1 MDDGTQKRKL
11 ISEIKLGQFN
21 NDQNWNNYTHP
32 THDGDDI
39 DIDTTALTGATV
51 ISDLDLNITTD
62 TLGHVTD
69 ANASIATRNLTLA
82 DLGFTG
88 DADATDDQT
97 AAEITALLNDV
108 ASYTLGTNSGTIT
121 VGNDLTVTGDLLV
134 SGDTVTI
141 NTATVEV
148 EDNILQLNTTQGSPD
163 TATATTSGIS
173 IYRGNGV
180 TQASFIFDDADDT
193 WDLTNNLTLGGV
205 LTATN
210 AVLTTPNLGTPSAI
224 NLSNATNAPTWNQDT
239 TGNAATVTVTLDE
252 STNANNVITFVRSD
266 GTLAKDGNLRYNPS
280 LDTLT
285 APTIQ
290 TSVNANLK
298 ALSLN
303 SEVQSVNSIKDED
316 NMASNSDS
324 ALATQQSIKAYVDNN
339 ALMDSEVTNLAQVK
353 AFDSSDYATAAQGTK
368 ADSAQQPPSEGAFVN
383 GDKTKLDGIEAS
395 ADVTDTAN
403 VKTALGAAMPN
414 NALTIGDGNTAVSI
428 PGNLTVTGTVTTN
441 NVETVSTSNGVIFE
455 GSTDDEHE
463 TTLVGGNPTEDI
475 TLTLPTSAGTLALSG
490 ASVNYS
496 QLTGTAPTWN
506 QNTTGTAAG
515 LSSTLAISSGGTG
528 ATSAPMIGVIT
539 AANAGAARS
548 ALGLGTLATLS
559 SVAGGQIDA
568 NAVDSSELKDGAVQ
582 ESHLDVTN
590 AAGSGTDNY
599 LLSYNHA
606 GQNFTWVAPV
616 SAGISLDALSVGSEA
631 SPSGDGGIAYDDT
644 TGVFTYTPPLNITG
658 NAATITVSANNTTDE
673 TVYLLFAD
681 GAFGS
686 KGAETDAQLYYNP
699 SNNTLNA
706 NVLNSTNV
714 ITTTASASTSLTT
727 PLVTN
732 SNAVSITTT
741 ANNGNIALS
750 PHGTGQI
757 REKGLK
763 TKTGTYVE
771 TRHPD
776 TGTPAAS
783 NATYAQTHGITK
795 VQGSQS
801 QFGTISNGSAIS
813 VTGVLPSGSISA
825 GSCGYRAIRGTI
837 HIDAGLTSNNI
848 VMTQDFIANARTGN
862 GGFTFTSYGMVF
874 DGQTDPPFLV
884 AWDEVGTN
892 DMPLKIINQMG
903 TSTTNTLR
911 VWWDLTLFPQV

>member
-1 MDDGTQKRKL
+1 
-11 ISEIKLGQFN
+11 
-21 NDQNWNNYTHP
+21 
-32 THDGDDI
+32 
-39 DIDTTALTGATV
+39 
-51 ISDLDLNITTD
+51 
-62 TLGHVTD
+62 
-69 ANASIATRNLTLA
+69 
-82 DLGFTG
+82 
-88 DADATDDQT
+88 
-97 AAEITALLNDV
+97 
-108 ASYTLGTNSGTIT
+108 
-121 VGNDLTVTGDLLV
+121 
-134 SGDTVTI
+134 
-141 NTATVEV
+141 
-148 EDNILQLNTTQGSPD
+148 QLNTTQGSPD

-539 AANAGAARS
+539 
-548 ALGLGTLATLS
+548 
-559 SVAGGQIDA
+559 
-568 NAVDSSELKDGAVQ
+568 
-582 ESHLDVTN
+582 
-590 AAGSGTDNY
+590 
-599 LLSYNHA
+599 
-606 GQNFTWVAPV
+606 
-616 SAGISLDALSVGSEA
+616 
-631 SPSGDGGIAYDDT
+631 
-644 TGVFTYTPPLNITG
+644 
-658 NAATITVSANNTTDE
+658 
-673 TVYLLFAD
+673 
-681 GAFGS
+681 
-686 KGAETDAQLYYNP
+686 
-699 SNNTLNA
+699 
-706 NVLNSTNV
+706 
-714 ITTTASASTSLTT
+714 
-727 PLVTN
+727 
-732 SNAVSITTT
+732 
-741 ANNGNIALS
+741 
-750 PHGTGQI
+750 
-757 REKGLK
+757 
-763 TKTGTYVE
+763 
-771 TRHPD
+771 
-776 TGTPAAS
+776 
-783 NATYAQTHGITK
+783 
-795 VQGSQS
+795 
-801 QFGTISNGSAIS
+801 
-813 VTGVLPSGSISA
+813 
-825 GSCGYRAIRGTI
+825 
-837 HIDAGLTSNNI
+837 
-848 VMTQDFIANARTGN
+848 
-862 GGFTFTSYGMVF
+862 
-874 DGQTDPPFLV
+874 
-884 AWDEVGTN
+884 
-892 DMPLKIINQMG
+892 
-903 TSTTNTLR
+903 
-911 VWWDLTLFPQV
+911 